1 MQRYFFISQTV
12 KNKNTYNMKR
22 LITLLFL
29 VFIVTSAFANYTIY
43 PKPQK
48 ITMGSGEVT
57 LTNRVNV
64 VLEEGVP
71 ENVKTYISEAL
82 KAKGISPA
90 FTRPLS
96 TNKYLYVGVNGSGK
110 EADAYATQCGLSRSV
125 FSAASNKYDPY
136 LLHVTNDGNI
146 VILGDANNSVFYGIS
161 TLRQMLN
168 SDKTLNPVTIE
179 DYAYT
184 QYRGLV
190 EGFYGMPFTVDQ
202 ILSMLDFFKLYKL
215 NTFIYGP
222 KADPYHA
229 GSWYEDYPTTL
240 TDEERKKGLLTQQDF
255 VTITTKAK
263 ECNVNF
269 VWAIHP
275 GLHGGMGFNSPSEM
289 NPGIEK
295 IMDKFDRM
303 YQLGVRGFGVF
314 IDDMTFVPS
323 SEMTA
328 YLPAQVQ
335 AKLKAKYNTA
345 TATSD
350 QKVSPLF
357 FVPTAYS
364 IAHTVGSLIDLYDV
378 DPDIVVAFTGSD
390 VWSNIT
396 DSNCKTMKQ
405 VINRNPLFWWNNNCN
420 DNYDDRLYMNHMN
433 YRYTAQNAPMTALGG
448 VVFNTM
454 QEASASKV
462 FLFGGADYCWNTA
475 SFNSQQNWE
484 DCFAY
489 LFPDKPELASAF
501 KTFCVN
507 TDATQEPAEMVNL
520 YNSFKDSYS
529 NNNLPSSTN
538 QLITKT
544 KEIYD
549 ACKALEAMETSDVK
563 DETLMFEDIKY
574 WSRKLASMSNIING
588 ALTWMKSPGALSRW
602 TDYANIAGEYAKLHK
617 DSAFIAYT
625 VEGTGSE
632 ASARYFE
639 VHPAQ
644 QNMEPFVDFIMTKYP
659 DYAPTLPERSRT
671 PEIIHNLTYLPY
683 NVSLS
688 TTTEA
693 ITLQNLSNVS
703 LTTGEYVGIN
713 MNKKNEVTVSVSSNT
728 LPSEFYY
735 EYSVNGK
742 EWYEFTPNGTTP
754 IELAYIRIRN
764 VSQDVTKPIGVSS
777 ITINIPKSGILTP
790 IGAETNIP
798 QYDNNGVA
806 NVVNYS
812 NDSFFWSN
820 RAQQA
825 GDYIRVDLGASKGIY
840 KIEVTFDSN
849 DQPSGDCVL
858 QISNDGGQ
866 WQNLQTFTSADIVD
880 KTFSITG
887 SNVARFVQFK
897 LNSATGNNWL
907 KVVKIKV
914 YEGKEIAV
922 AKDNNNAYT
931 TALDDR
937 SLATSYQAMEE
948 GWLEYEFT
956 ENLDFETIEI
966 YHNSKYVSGEEVLP
980 SISIKANGEWY
991 DMGYL
996 NHPLTEL
1003 NVKEYKNISLLKF
1016 EWNAVNKPDIYDIV
1030 VKGTPYVGDHDLTG
1044 VEDNITPKTAIFFEG
1059 DNMQINGV
1067 EGAVTIY
1074 NASGIA
1080 VWQGNINGSLSLPV
1094 NGNGVYLVVTPE
1106 KVYKVVK
1113 Y

>member
-1 MQRYFFISQTV
+1 MR
-12 KNKNTYNMKR
+12 R
-22 LITLLFL
+22 LITLQLL
-29 VFIVTSAFANYTIY
+29 LFIVINSFASYKIY
-43 PKPQK
+43 PQPQSIVTNGSE
-48 ITMGSGEVT
+48 ITIK
-57 LTNRVNV
+57 NRINV
-64 VLEEGVP
+64 VVEEGVN
-71 ENVKTYISEAL
+71 ENVKTFIAEAL
-82 KAKGISPA
+82 KEKGITAVFKRFSSSL
-90 FTRPLS
+90 R
-96 TNKYLYVGVNGSGK
+96 YLYVGVNGSGG
-110 EADAYATQCGLSRSV
+110 EADSYASSCGLSRSV
-125 FSAASNKYDPY
+125 FSSGSNKFDPY
-136 LLHVTNDGNI
+136 LLHITGDGDI
-146 VILGDANNSVFYGIS
+146 VILGDDNNSVFYGVS

-168 SDKTLNPVTIE
+168 DNYTITPATVQ

-229 GSWYEDYPTTL
+229 GSWYEDYPTSL
-240 TDEERKKGLLTQQDF
+240 TDEERKRGLLTQQDF
-255 VTITTKAK
+255 ITITNKAK

-303 YQLGVRGFGVF
+303 YNLGVRGFGVF

-378 DPDIVVAFTGSD
+378 DPEIVVAFTGSD

-420 DNYDDRLYMNHMN
+420 DNYDDRIYMNHMN

-475 SFNSQQNWE
+475 SFNSEQNWN

-489 LFPDKPELASAF
+489 LFPNNSELASAF
-501 KTFCVN
+501 KTFCLN
-507 TDATQEPAEMVNL
+507 TDATQEPAELVNL
-520 YNSFKDSYS
+520 YNSFKNSYS
-529 NNNLPSSTN
+529 YNNLPSTTT

-549 ACKALEAMETSDVK
+549 ACKALEAMETSEVK
-563 DETLMFEDIKY
+563 DEALMYEDIKY

-588 ALTWMKSPGALSRW
+588 ALSWMKSPGALSSW
-602 TDYANIAGEYAKLHK
+602 TDYANIAGEYAKLHR

-632 ASARYFE
+632 ASPRYFE

-644 QNMEPFVDFIMTKYP
+644 QNMEPFVDFLMTKYP

-671 PEIIHNLTYLPY
+671 PEIIHNLSYLPY

-688 TTTEA
+688 TTTSA
-693 ITLQNLSNVS
+693 ITLQNLSNVNLS
-703 LTTGEYVGIN
+703 TGDYVGIN
-713 MNKKNEVTVSVSSNT
+713 MNKKNEVTVSVSSNA

-742 EWYEFTPNGTTP
+742 EWYNFTPDGTTP
-754 IELAYIRIRN
+754 IELAYVRIRN
-764 VSQDVTKPIGVSS
+764 VSREVTKPIGVSS

-820 RAQQA
+820 RAQQV
-825 GDYIRVDLGASKGIY
+825 GDYIRVDLGTAKTIY

-849 DQPSGDCVL
+849 DQPSGDCAL
-858 QISNDGGQ
+858 QISNNATS
-866 WQNLQTFTSADIVD
+866 WQNVATFTNADIVD
-880 KTFSITG
+880 KSFSVTE
-887 SNVARFVQFK
+887 SNVARYVQFK
-897 LNSATGNNWL
+897 LNSVAGNNWL

-914 YEGKEIAV
+914 YEGKEVAV

-931 TALDDR
+931 MALDDR
-937 SLATSYQAMEE
+937 SLATSYQAMNA

-956 ENLDFETIEI
+956 ENLNFETIEI
-966 YHNSKYVSGEEVLP
+966 YHNSKYESSEEELP

-996 NHPLTEL
+996 SQPLTEL
-1003 NVKEYKNISLLKF
+1003 NVKGYKNISLLKF

-1044 VEDNITPKTAIFFEG
+1044 LEDNIAPTTAIFFEG
-1059 DNMQINGV
+1059 DNLQINGV

-1080 VWQGNINGSLSLPV
+1080 VWQGNVNGSLSLPT
-1094 NGNGVYLVVTPE
+1094 NSSGVYMVATPT